1 MKMRANQSDLLSKN
15 ADYFIN
21 LSQLS
26 DQQLKRISVI
36 AKVTMALRYNS
47 LVIVDIQTEIIICI
61 TALSKYWI
69 LKYYFIG
76 KHLLSTFTFVL
87 IVNPWSQKK

>member
-1 MKMRANQSDLLSKN
+1 MRANQSDSLSKN

-21 LSQLS
+21 LSQSS

-47 LVIVDIQTEIIICI
+47 LVIVDIQTEIIIWI
-61 TALSKYWI
+61 QLSAN
-69 LKYYFIG
+69 IG
-76 KHLLSTFTFVL
+76 Y
-87 IVNPWSQKK
+87 